1 MDSGICQDNLNSGF
15 QSLVGFR
22 IPRAVFR
29 TQKLRIPDTTSK
41 ILFNSGSH
49 KQKFPGFW
57 NPRSLAEA
65 IVWSH
70 ANNPIVAVA
79 FCAYNTCFVCSET
92 RAAVL
97 MSLRCGVLAFSSSQ
111 DVRSA
116 RNDKYTRTFPNDRSK
131 GKYP

>member
-1 MDSGICQDNLNSGF
+1 MSAELGFWISIVSGIPDSLSCIPDSKAQDSGYHKQNFIGFWIPQANLNF
-15 QSLVGFR
+15 PHFGFR
-22 IPRAVFR
+22 V
-29 TQKLRIPDTTSK
+29 
-41 ILFNSGSH
+41 
-49 KQKFPGFW
+49 
-57 NPRSLAEA
+57 SLQRL
-65 IVWSH
+65 VWSH

-131 GKYP
+131 GKNP